1 MPKIYIIRLRK
12 IILKL
17 LGTYN
22 QLSLSSGVSM
32 SSSESWLGST
42 SGLRRQ
48 A

>member
-1 MPKIYIIRLRK
+1 MPKIYIIRPRK

-17 LGTYN
+17 FGTYN
-22 QLSLSSGVSM
+22 QLSFSSGVLM
-32 SSSESWLGST
+32 SFFESWLGST

>member
-17 LGTYN
+17 LGTNN
-22 QLSLSSGVSM
+22 QQSISSGVSM

>member
-1 MPKIYIIRLRK
+1 MPKIYIIQPRK

-17 LGTYN
+17 FGTYN
-22 QLSLSSGVSM
+22 QLSFSSGVSM

-42 SGLRRQ
+42 LGLRRQ